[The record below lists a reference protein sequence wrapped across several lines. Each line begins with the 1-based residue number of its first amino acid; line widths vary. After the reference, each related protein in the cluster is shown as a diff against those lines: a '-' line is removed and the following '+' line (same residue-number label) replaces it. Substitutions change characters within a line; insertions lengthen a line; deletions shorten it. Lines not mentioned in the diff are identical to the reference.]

1 VADFIGAFQIG
12 QRVMM
17 DAAVALAGDE
27 PSRRAVLSLLPR
39 IARYFDVAIVHAAD
53 VYLEAEELL
62 ASTGERVRRDLLE
75 DLLTGAPPSPGPRLD
90 AARAAGLK
98 EESSCLVIAARPT
111 AALKDPHAERAA
123 ATALARATKLR
134 LPPLTVVRHDEIVVV
149 TPLPPDGARALAGRL
164 AETQKRLA
172 RSKLP
177 LAIGMSTVYAG
188 LSSVGDAYREA
199 VSVRDQLPAAG
210 GVVALPAMTMFEYLT
225 LRGDGTARRMVP
237 PAVEQFV
244 REDIESGG
252 ALLATLQTYAAADLN
267 AKLAAE
273 RLHIHV
279 NTAHYRLGRIAE
291 RTGSDLRRVS
301 DVIELL
307 IAARLAYSPDI

>member
-1 VADFIGAFQIG
+1 
-12 QRVMM
+12 
-17 DAAVALAGDE
+17 
-27 PSRRAVLSLLPR
+27 
-39 IARYFDVAIVHAAD
+39 
-53 VYLEAEELL
+53 
-62 ASTGERVRRDLLE
+62 
-75 DLLTGAPPSPGPRLD
+75 
-90 AARAAGLK
+90 
-98 EESSCLVIAARPT
+98 
-111 AALKDPHAERAA
+111 
-123 ATALARATKLR
+123 

-149 TPLPPDGARALAGRL
+149 TPVPPDGARALAGRL